1 MPSMFFCCIVTAL
14 LSAPALAIGQSA
26 PVEPSVSIRSEVN
39 LVVLDVVVTDA
50 RKKPVHNLKKGDF
63 TVLEDGH
70 SQTIK
75 TFEEHS
81 AAEGA
86 KLPALPKLE
95 PGTFTNY
102 SPTPENGA
110 LNILLLDT
118 LNTPM
123 NDQPLVRAQMLQY
136 LKQARPGVRMAVFG
150 LNSQLRLLQGFTSDP
165 ELLRAVLNRKET
177 RPKGSSLMN
186 HPVSGDNPGADDPM
200 MDSIEDALGNSP
212 SSEAVLANLQQ
223 FQAEQQSFQFQ
234 LRARYTLDA
243 LNQLGRYLSHLPGR
257 KNLIWFSG
265 SFPINLLPGADPSN
279 PFGIVASADDEFQ
292 ETTDLLARRQVAVYP
307 IDARGLMTAPMFDAS
322 NSSDGYGRNP
332 DALRRDLSAF
342 SSRIA
347 EEHATMSRLAEAT
360 GGKAFINTN
369 GLKEAVEEAVEAGS
383 NYYTLTY
390 SPSNQEW
397 KGGFRKIQVKME
409 RQRLILAYRHGYYAN
424 DPHRPNHHGESRDVA
439 ADSAS
444 FRAIRTAMLPGGP
457 DPTEI
462 IFAATVRPSAG
473 GTEPALAPGNQA
485 TSKASGP
492 FRRYTA
498 LLSVDARDIDCATNP
513 DGARHCDLESF
524 IFVYDADGAV
534 YNSQTAL
541 IKQDF
546 PASRFASLLQR
557 GIRFRQEISVP
568 VKGEFS
574 FRIGVHDM
582 ATHRVGAVEF
592 PVDMVSKLPPFSE
605 PAPVPDEAAAAN

>member
-1 MPSMFFCCIVTAL
+1 MPSLFFCCLVTAL
-14 LSAPALAIGQSA
+14 LCAPALAIGQSA
-26 PVEPSVSIRSEVN
+26 PVEPSVSIRSDVN

-75 TFEEHS
+75 TLEEHS

-86 KLPALPKLE
+86 KLPALPKLK

-102 SPTPENGA
+102 SPTPESGA

-123 NDQPLVRAQMLQY
+123 NDQPLVRDQVLQY
-136 LKQARPGVRMAVFG
+136 LKQARPDVRMAVFG
-150 LNSQLRLLQGFTSDP
+150 LNTQLRLLQGFTSDP
-165 ELLRAVLNRKET
+165 ELLRAALNSKKT
-177 RPKGSSLMN
+177 GPKGSPLLN
-186 HPVSGDNPGADDPM
+186 HPVSGDNPGVDDPM

-212 SSEAVLANLQQ
+212 SSAAVLTNLRQ
-223 FQAEQQSFQFQ
+223 FQAEQQFFQFQ

-257 KNLIWFSG
+257 KNLIWFSS
-265 SFPINLLPGADPSN
+265 SFPINILPGPDLSN
-279 PFGIVASADDEFQ
+279 PFGIVASAEDEFQ
-292 ETTDLLARRQVAVYP
+292 ETTDLFARRQVAVYP

-322 NSSDGYGRNP
+322 NSSDRYGRDPN
-332 DALRRDLSAF
+332 ALRRDLSAF
-342 SSRIA
+342 SSRTA
-347 EEHATMSRLAEAT
+347 DEHATMSEMAEAT

-390 SPSNQEW
+390 TPSNQEW
-397 KGGFRKIQVKME
+397 KGGFRKIQVKMD
-409 RQRLILAYRHGYYAN
+409 RHWLTLAYRHGYYAN
-424 DPHRPNHHGESRDVA
+424 DPHKPNHYEASGDAA
-439 ADSAS
+439 ADSSS
-444 FRAIRTAMLPGGP
+444 FRAIRTAMLRGGP

-473 GTEPALAPGNQA
+473 GAEPAPAPGNQA

-498 LLSVDARDIDCATNP
+498 LLSVDPRDIDCATNP

-524 IFVYDADGAV
+524 IFVYDADGAPV
-534 YNSQTAL
+534 NAQTSH
-541 IKQDF
+541 IKRDF
-546 PASRFASLLQR
+546 PASRFASLSQR

-574 FRIGVHDM
+574 LRIGVHDM
-582 ATHRVGAVEF
+582 ATNRVGAVEI

-605 PAPVPDEAAAAN
+605 SAPVPDSATASK